1 MVLTCLSDN
10 TGISIR
16 WIFNDQSLWLTERM
30 TLSQDNSFLSID
42 PIRRED
48 TREYQCEVSNP
59 ISSSKSDPLAL
70 ATSYE

>member
-1 MVLTCLSDN
+1 
-10 TGISIR
+10 
-16 WIFNDQSLWLTERM
+16 M